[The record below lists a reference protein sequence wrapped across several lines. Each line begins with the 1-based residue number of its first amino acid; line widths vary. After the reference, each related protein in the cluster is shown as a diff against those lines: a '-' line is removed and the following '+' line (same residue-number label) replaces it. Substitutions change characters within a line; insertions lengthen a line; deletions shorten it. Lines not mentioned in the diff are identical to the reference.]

1 MMEGGPNPKQKPIPP
16 PKPTKFP
23 SSPVKDVKSSPTK
36 SSTEQVTFELEEP
49 LSDSS
54 FRQTQLTST
63 LTKTEECKFI
73 LRPVK
78 SPAGEL
84 ELEEDPDPDL
94 QVRKSP
100 MNYFVSVT
108 SPPVTTPTQFRSPE
122 REQELV
128 GSGRLWKE
136 RLEEEKSLE
145 TFERRNDFSSHSF
158 ETQRR
163 GWPGT
168 TTASTSGITPQ
179 TMEVSKGRPKSA
191 EFGQSSVKVESTIS
205 YPSGMKGRPKSTEFT
220 HTVKTDETGQTS
232 STEIFHRVEFEPFE
246 RPESRETVHEI
257 QIDK

>member
-1 MMEGGPNPKQKPIPP
+1 MMDAGQKQKPIPP
-16 PKPTKFP
+16 PKPKFP

-49 LSDSS
+49 LSESS
-54 FRQTQLTST
+54 FRQTQLTLT

-122 REQELV
+122 REQESA
-128 GSGRLWKE
+128 GSSSGRLWKE
-136 RLEEEKSLE
+136 KRLQEEKARFLRQVRLGPICLS
-145 TFERRNDFSSHSF
+145 
-158 ETQRR
+158 
-163 GWPGT
+163 
-168 TTASTSGITPQ
+168 
-179 TMEVSKGRPKSA
+179 
-191 EFGQSSVKVESTIS
+191 
-205 YPSGMKGRPKSTEFT
+205 
-220 HTVKTDETGQTS
+220 
-232 STEIFHRVEFEPFE
+232 
-246 RPESRETVHEI
+246 
-257 QIDK
+257 